1 MVCAHIPAM
10 RHLSAALLLM
20 LASAPLPALAQDAW
34 TGRYVLAE
42 GPDSVGELQLQAD
55 GSFRFGMSAGAL
67 DTSAEGRW
75 SRSGDGITLRTEP
88 RPVAP
93 AFSLKSA
100 EPADDRGDRGDDGFG
115 ILVTW
120 PDGKGIAGV
129 DFRITFDDGTEFTGY
144 TQYHGWQSEPDYGH
158 RIVSIQLAEPI
169 HGTVSPMFDIPAGA
183 RSFTFVLTP
192 NDMGIADFD
201 NAPAERS
208 GDDLQLHWHGG
219 VLRFVRRQ

>member
-10 RHLSAALLLM
+10 RHLAAALALM
-20 LASAPLPALAQDAW
+20 LIAAPLPALADDAW
-34 TGRYVLAE
+34 AGQYRLAE
-42 GPDSVGELQLQAD
+42 GPDSVGELQLDPD

-75 SRSGDGITLRTEP
+75 MRSGEGITLRTEP

-93 AFSLKSA
+93 AFNLKSA
-100 EPADDRGDRGDDGFG
+100 EPDKGDGGFG

-120 PDGKGIAGV
+120 PDGSGIAGV
-129 DFRITFDDGTEFTGY
+129 DFRIVFDDGTDFTGY
-144 TQYHGWQSEPDYGH
+144 TQHYGWQSEPGYGR

-169 HGTVSPMFDIPAGA
+169 HGTVSPVFDVLAGA
-183 RSFTFVLTP
+183 RNFTFVLTP

-208 GDDLQLHWHGG
+208 GDDLQLHWRGG
-219 VLRFVRRQ
+219 VLRFVRRK